1 MLLNGKN
8 YELKATGGTLLI
20 FKEEFGENMFNVISH
35 IDRINEDIDIAFE
48 LIWAMAKTVD
58 KTIPSF
64 KEWYGSIPFAEIT
77 RFITSGNFTEIFAA
91 INENFEPS
99 KEVKKN

>member
-20 FKEEFGENMFNVISH
+20 FKEEFGKNMFTVISH
-35 IDRINEDIDIAFE
+35 LDEINKDIDIAFE
-48 LIWAMAKTVD
+48 IIWAMAKTTD

-64 KEWYGSIPFAEIT
+64 VDWYSSIPFAEIT
-77 RFITSGNFTEIFAA
+77 KFITNGDFKEIFEA
-91 INENFEPS
+91 INSSFEPS
-99 KEVKKN
+99 KDLKKK